1 MQLELKASDGEISQD
16 AYEEL
21 KENLRELGTEIE
33 EV

>member
-1 MQLELKASDGEISQD
+1 MQLELKAFNGEISQN

-21 KENLRELGTEIE
+21 KENLRALGIEIQ